1 MQLRSRG
8 RGHLPRGMHLPY
20 VQHSRSVQ
28 LQPPICGDQACTF
41 PGCTNPAS
49 CNYDPAAGCDD
60 GSCTPDAV
68 WWIPETLSGGALFT
82 CEQPVGY
89 TLADPA
95 CFNVILST
103 NPNCLVDWDAACQA
117 EYCTCTGAC
126 GCTDATACNFNP
138 QATFDDGSC
147 ILPDG
152 CTNPAAC
159 NYDPAPPRRRHVRHR
174 RQRPRRRAG
183 LQRWLSA
190 GREQNRNCRMRHLRQ

>member
-1 MQLRSRG
+1 M
-8 RGHLPRGMHLPY
+8 
-20 VQHSRSVQ
+20 
-28 LQPPICGDQACTF
+28 
-41 PGCTNPAS
+41 
-49 CNYDPAAGCDD
+49 
-60 GSCTPDAV
+60 
-68 WWIPETLSGGALFT
+68 SGGALFT

-138 QATFDDGSC
+138 QANFDDGSC

-152 CTNPAAC
+152 CTDDTAC
-159 NYDPAPPRRRHVRHR
+159 NYDVTALCDNGSCEYSSCSPCYGDLDGDGLRSVGDLLIVLGDFGCI
-174 RQRPRRRAG
+174 AG
-183 LQRWLSA
+183 AEPCPGDLTGDGQVNTSDVLDLI
-190 GREQNRNCRMRHLRQ
+190 GVFGLPCP